1 VTNTT
6 RLKVLASLRKARG
19 DLVCARLAAL
29 DVQLHLAFAPEAGLR
44 TKRAAELCDLIS
56 NAVAH
61 AERLI
66 FFAEGDGS

>member
-1 VTNTT
+1 MTDTT
-6 RLKVLASLRKARG
+6 RLKVLANLRRARG

-29 DVQLHLAFAPEAGLR
+29 DAQLHLAFAPEAGLR
-44 TKRAAELCDLIS
+44 AKRAAELCDLIS

-66 FFAEGDGS
+66 FFVRGDGA